1 MAMTFGAAD
10 ALDLLDWKRQM
21 FALYARV
28 REETDAQAA
37 WQLWQT
43 TRDRLF
49 REHPQSP
56 LPPEQRADFRG
67 CGYFEYDPQMRILAQ
82 VEASEPVRWDV
93 VASTGALF
101 SFTKVGDAHFVLAG
115 EQFALPLLWNEGYG
129 GGLFVSLQDAT
140 SGQETYPGARY
151 LLDTVKGADLGTNGR
166 LLVLDFNFAYNPSCA
181 YDSSWACPLARPE
194 GRLPIAIRAGELAPT
209 GFA

>member
-1 MAMTFGAAD
+1 MTFGAAD
-10 ALDLLDWKRQM
+10 ALDLLDWKRHV

-28 REETDAQAA
+28 REKTDAKAA
-37 WQLWQT
+37 WEHWRT
-43 TRDRLF
+43 TRDRLL

-67 CGYFEYDPQMRILAQ
+67 CGYFEYDPRMRTLAQ
-82 VEASEPVRWDV
+82 VDASEPVRWDV
-93 VASTGALF
+93 VASTGAVF
-101 SFTKVGDAHFVLAG
+101 AFTKLGDAHFALAG
-115 EQFALPLLWNEGYG
+115 EQLALPLLWNEGYG
-129 GGLFVSLQDAT
+129 GGLFVSFQDAT
-140 SGQETYPGARY
+140 SGQETYRGARY

-181 YDSSWACPLARPE
+181 CDSSWACPLVRPE

-209 GFA
+209 GLA